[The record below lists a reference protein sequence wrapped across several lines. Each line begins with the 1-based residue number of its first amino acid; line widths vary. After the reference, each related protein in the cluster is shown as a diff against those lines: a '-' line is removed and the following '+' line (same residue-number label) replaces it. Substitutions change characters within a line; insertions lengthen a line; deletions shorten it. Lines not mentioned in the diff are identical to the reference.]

1 MGISF
6 DESFFYDPQRR
17 VEDEQKMEQL
27 LYERFG
33 DLGLGEDHDKMLP
46 QIGAVHLASG
56 YLLSEML
63 GCKVEYYEDAPPQV
77 LCAHRESLDFEV
89 EEAFCSH
96 AFQRLVKLVD
106 QLKAK
111 HGYVVGDINWGGVL
125 NIAIDV
131 RGEEIFTDMLLE
143 PEKANVFFRKIA
155 QVIDKFIW
163 YVQTNTGSSSISV
176 NRSARL
182 FDYPVAIH
190 SECSHT
196 MISEED
202 YRRFFLPIDQEWSLR
217 HKPYGIHYCGK
228 DPHRMASAFAEIE
241 RLEFL
246 DVGWGGDVA
255 LLRKHLPDTFFN
267 IRLNPVDIQK
277 YSYEELVK
285 NISERVAASG
295 PDLTKTGLC
304 CVNMDKSVSDQRI
317 YEIFHVADNIIHSM

>member
-246 DVGWGGDVA
+246 DVGWGGDVT

-277 YSYEELVK
+277 YSFEELVK

-317 YEIFHVADNIIHSM
+317 YDIFQVADNIIHSM